1 MCVCVSVRQ
10 HAIVWVCGI
19 QTTFLVFHWASR
31 TLCMCAVWWN
41 IVLYVWHMCSYND
54 IHSDLTSVPTV
65 YAQLIRLCCSPFI
78 LLLTQ
83 SPYRIRF
90 LKLITNPN
98 ANVKCAFTFCWFY
111 MCMRVRMRE
120 CMPLASVGLNLY
132 ARWIVIHIF
141 HSVLW
146 AENRRTFYANQMRYP
161 TVSTYIMHMMYRVY
175 SVNRAQE
182 IRLAFVCPFL
192 ASFTLFHCVCSFIH
206 IHFQVYML
214 TSRRQNRCFI

>member
-1 MCVCVSVRQ
+1 MCRFSIPFVVSHASNLFWIRNKQILHCHWIRACVCVSVRQ

-54 IHSDLTSVPTV
+54 IHSDLTSVSTV
-65 YAQLIRLCCSPFI
+65 YAPLIRLCCCLHCSPSI

-83 SPYRIRF
+83 SPYQIHF

-98 ANVKCAFTFCWFY
+98 ANVKCAFTLCWFY

-120 CMPLASVGLNLY
+120 PLGIGWTQSLCALNCNTYLSLCVMNEKEEDILCKPNALSDRIYIHY
-132 ARWIVIHIF
+132 AHDV
-141 HSVLW
+141 
-146 AENRRTFYANQMRYP
+146 
-161 TVSTYIMHMMYRVY
+161 
-175 SVNRAQE
+175 
-182 IRLAFVCPFL
+182 
-192 ASFTLFHCVCSFIH
+192 
-206 IHFQVYML
+206 
-214 TSRRQNRCFI
+214 